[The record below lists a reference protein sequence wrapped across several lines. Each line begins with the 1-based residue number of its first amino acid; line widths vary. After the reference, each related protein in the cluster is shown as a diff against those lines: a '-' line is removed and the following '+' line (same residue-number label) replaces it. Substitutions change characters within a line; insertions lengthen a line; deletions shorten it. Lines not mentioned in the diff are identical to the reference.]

1 MSKSDLDARN
11 KFIAE
16 NFENGIKIKRKSM
29 RELRGVPSLLRR
41 DWCAS
46 WQRIAYIQFFQSELR
61 RGVGLRF
68 NTDLIVTQEFFQSF
82 LVQCGV
88 PQAKVGV
95 PALRCG
101 HISEVIENKSLE
113 NGKHLK
119 EFLEYQEGKS
129 LEEKR
134 EVYTYTGRLEA
145 KNFNPII
152 EQICSNQIPFSK
164 IKKKGLIQ
172 HEGIGIGY
180 KYYDLTKR
188 DQFNLDIKFSITT
201 NENKEKENVLFHTG
215 IHAIRGVSLNIHLH
229 VGSRTSNGT
238 PLIGNMKQLI
248 IGIKRR
254 FHEFNTNFKLTEN
267 KALEGLFDL
276 PYQKSGT
283 EILCCGH
290 YKAMEIREK
299 DLNRP
304 PPPDKKEKC
313 SIKQVTELEELE
325 QSYHGY
331 NGGFPDLADL
341 DSTKPRSNSAPST
354 HPPRAGYPSVWS
366 QGRKSVDS
374 SEARPSSSSGMAAR
388 SAPAGPQGS
397 EMWKQIG
404 RKSGSSGASSSS
416 SSSSSTSSAFGGK
429 K

>member
-29 RELRGVPSLLRR
+29 RGLRGVPSLLRR

-61 RGVGLRF
+61 RGIGLKF

-88 PQAKVGV
+88 PQTKVGASV
-95 PALRCG
+95 LRCG
-101 HISEVIENKSLE
+101 QISEVIEDKSLE
-113 NGKHLK
+113 KGKHLK

-134 EVYTYTGRLEA
+134 EVYTYTGRLET

-152 EQICSNQIPFSK
+152 EAICRNQISFSK
-164 IKKKGLIQ
+164 IEKTGLIQ

-180 KYYDLTKR
+180 KHYDPTKR
-188 DQFNLDIKFSITT
+188 DQFNLDIKFSVTT
-201 NENKEKENVLFHTG
+201 KENKEKENVLFHTG
-215 IHAIRGVSLNIHLH
+215 VHAIRGISLNIHLH
-229 VGSRTSNGT
+229 IGSRTSNNT
-238 PLIGNMKQLI
+238 PLIGNMKQLL

-254 FHEFNTNFKLTEN
+254 FHEFNTNFKVTEN

-276 PYQKSGT
+276 PYQKSRT
-283 EILCCGH
+283 EILYCGD
-290 YKAMEIREK
+290 YTAMEIRDK

-313 SIKQVTELEELE
+313 SIKQVMELEGYE
-325 QSYHGY
+325 QSCHGY
-331 NGGFPDLADL
+331 NHGFPDLTDL
-341 DSTKPRSNSAPST
+341 GSKKPRSKSVPPV

-374 SEARPSSSSGMAAR
+374 SEAGPSSSSGIATK
-388 SAPAGPQGS
+388 SAPAGSQGS

-404 RKSGSSGASSSS
+404 RKSGSSGASSPYSRDLP
-416 SSSSSTSSAFGGK
+416 
-429 K
+429 